1 MSQHARRFD
10 PARRRLCPC
19 GRPALHFSPSL
30 HRFRWAADHALCQ
43 RCFRAEVDR
52 LAARQPVR
60 PCLPPHLW
68 PDLREAA

>member
-10 PARRRLCPC
+10 PAQRHLCPC
-19 GRPALHFSPSL
+19 GRPALHFSPSFQ
-30 HRFRWAADHALCQ
+30 RFRWAADHALCQ

-52 LAARQPVR
+52 QAARHAARHTLPQR
-60 PCLPPHLW
+60 PP